1 MSDDQ
6 LFGREATEAA
16 QGYTPMPEPVADKP
30 DPELEH
36 AQAIERIIDR
46 DPPSPIVERKYV
58 RADDDSKPQPDN
70 RTVELDR
77 AAEDLAQ
84 NRIAEAAI
92 AEIERDLQLANE
104 IDEAR
109 RVCGQSAG
117 RHSKPIS
124 SQQPQ
129 PDRSNKPR
137 QLMALIPK
145 WRPRFE
151 TRKFCCP
158 DRHHLE
164 NTREGRSRGQRGTAE
179 AIGRSTGN
187 AWACGR
193 TPRSRGGHNSDQN
206 CKGVLRA
213 NIPGALQALATAEP
227 TGRAANPASS
237 LTNTQTLMQQA
248 SRLHRSSSSGRR
260 SSFSNM
266 PRNRTTLSRGPWPPS
281 IQRQSRRSGKP
292 Q

>member
-16 QGYTPMPEPVADKP
+16 QGYTPMMPEPIADKP

-92 AEIERDLQLANE
+92 AGVERDLQLANE

-109 RVCGQSAG
+109 GLRPD
-117 RHSKPIS
+117 R
-124 SQQPQ
+124 QPQ
-129 PDRSNKPR
+129 QTDQQRGSAAGTA
-137 QLMALIPK
+137 MATTAADGRA
-145 WRPRFE
+145 RPGN
-151 TRKFCCP
+151 P
-158 DRHHLE
+158 
-164 NTREGRSRGQRGTAE
+164 GRSEQPE
-179 AIGRSTGN
+179 DPERS
-187 AWACGR
+187 
-193 TPRSRGGHNSDQN
+193 
-206 CKGVLRA
+206 L
-213 NIPGALQALATAEP
+213 
-227 TGRAANPASS
+227 
-237 LTNTQTLMQQA
+237 
-248 SRLHRSSSSGRR
+248 
-260 SSFSNM
+260 
-266 PRNRTTLSRGPWPPS
+266 
-281 IQRQSRRSGKP
+281 
-292 Q
+292 